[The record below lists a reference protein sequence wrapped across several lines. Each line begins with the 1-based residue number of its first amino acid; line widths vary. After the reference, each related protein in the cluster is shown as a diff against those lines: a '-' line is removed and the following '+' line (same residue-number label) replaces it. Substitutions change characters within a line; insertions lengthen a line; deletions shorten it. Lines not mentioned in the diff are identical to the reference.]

1 MNISPETLLVY
12 AVTDRTWLNGRTVA
26 QQVEEAVI
34 GGATFIQL
42 REKHLPY
49 EEFLAEAI
57 QVKKIT
63 DCYSTPFVIND
74 QVDIA
79 IACDADGVH
88 IGQEDLPVSSVRK
101 LIGPYKI
108 LGVSAQTVEQALE
121 AEKAGADY
129 LGVGA
134 MFPTSTKQDA
144 ENVNL
149 EILKSICEAVS
160 IPVVA
165 IGGITEQNV
174 SQLSGSG
181 IAGVAVISAL
191 FAQKDIKEATRR
203 LVKLSKQM
211 VEA

>member
-129 LGVGA
+129 LGV
-134 MFPTSTKQDA
+134 
-144 ENVNL
+144 
-149 EILKSICEAVS
+149 
-160 IPVVA
+160 
-165 IGGITEQNV
+165 
-174 SQLSGSG
+174 
-181 IAGVAVISAL
+181 
-191 FAQKDIKEATRR
+191 
-203 LVKLSKQM
+203 
-211 VEA
+211 